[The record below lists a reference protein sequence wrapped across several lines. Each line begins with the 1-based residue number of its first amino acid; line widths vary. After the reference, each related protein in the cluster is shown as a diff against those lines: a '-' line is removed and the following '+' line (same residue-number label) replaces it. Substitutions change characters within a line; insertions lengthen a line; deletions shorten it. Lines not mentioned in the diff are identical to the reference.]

1 MTTSLVILIYKQ
13 NGRLGDKVNYIQV
26 ERTLII
32 DDAMVGVGNDAYFN
46 IENKWI
52 HGKVV
57 RMNDKQVKIQDL
69 NSGKS
74 YIMLPK
80 NILAVSDKAPY

>member
-1 MTTSLVILIYKQ
+1 M
-13 NGRLGDKVNYIQV
+13 NYIQV
-26 ERTLII
+26 ERTLIV
-32 DDAMVGVGNDAYFN
+32 DDAMVSVGNDAYFN

-69 NSGKS
+69 NTGKG
-74 YIMLPK
+74 YILLPK
-80 NILAVSDKAPY
+80 NILAVSDKTPY

>member
-1 MTTSLVILIYKQ
+1 MTTALVILIYKQ

-46 IENKWI
+46 IENNFEN
-52 HGKVV
+52 VE
-57 RMNDKQVKIQDL
+57 VK
-69 NSGKS
+69 
-74 YIMLPK
+74 YIEYVGEERGW
-80 NILAVSDKAPY
+80 NE